1 MSKSAIHRA
10 SHPTAAKTT
19 TDPTKSRTGLRA
31 MAAALLLCTALIG
44 CSKSTDA
51 VVPTDPKQWDGEFAQ
66 KIKNLS
72 EVDKGLLAAYLL
84 RTQLGKALGKQGMP
98 IGTTVGQAIDA
109 QRQWMAEQ
117 DAKKAAAQRL
127 KVELEAKRAATAAEL
142 SKTVVLTFMGQHYI
156 PRNFDAGRF
165 EGHFSV
171 EIGVKNLGTKAIKGI
186 KLQLVFK
193 DTFGEVI
200 SKRSVEIEHA
210 IPPGG
215 EYAWKGGKKIN
226 EYIDE
231 DRKLMHLEDGQFS
244 TEMQPTMVVYAD
256 GSTVGSLDAN

>member
-1 MSKSAIHRA
+1 MSKSATPRA
-10 SHPTAAKTT
+10 SHPAAAKTT
-19 TDPTKSRTGLRA
+19 GDPTKSRTSLRA
-31 MAAALLLCTALIG
+31 IATTLMLCTALAG
-44 CSKSTDA
+44 CSKPTDA

-72 EVDKGLLAAYLL
+72 EADKGLLAAYLL
-84 RTQLGKALGKQGMP
+84 RTQLGEVLGKQGMP
-98 IGTTVGQAIDA
+98 VGTTVGQAIDA

-117 DAKKAAAQRL
+117 DAKKAAQQRL
-127 KVELEAKRAATAAEL
+127 KAELETKQAATAAEL
-142 SKTVVLTFMGQHYI
+142 SKTIVLTFMGQRYI
-156 PRNFDAGRF
+156 PRNFGAGQTDNR
-165 EGHFSV
+165 FSV
-171 EIGVKNLGTKAIKGI
+171 QIGVKNSGSKAIKGV

-200 SKRSVEIEHA
+200 SKRGVDIEHT

-215 EYAWKGGKKIN
+215 EYVWKGGRNIN

-244 TEMQPTMVVYAD
+244 AEMQPTMVVYAD
-256 GSTVGSLDAN
+256 GSSVGGPDTN